1 LTLSGKIGLALICL
15 FAIPFAGFGL
25 FALSQAIQLIGAGP
39 GSPPVWFPL
48 IFGVVFCFV
57 GFGLIWLVF
66 AGSKRM
72 ALDQRVK
79 IEHPTEPWLWRK
91 DWAEGRVKSNTR
103 STMWAG
109 WIFAAFWNV
118 VSIPIAILVV
128 PAAAKQI
135 GWRALLAL
143 IFPVA
148 GVFLLIRAIRQT
160 IAFVEFGKTYFQ
172 MASVPG
178 VIGRDLKGV
187 IQARFPHSPDH
198 GIHLRLSS
206 VHRVTTNTGNSTSTT
221 ETILWR
227 DETDLSSGQLAAG
240 PTGTAIPV
248 DFRIPL
254 DAQPTE
260 NLSFR
265 DEFVWILE
273 ALADVPG
280 VDYHDI
286 FEIPVFRTQQTPTGP
301 EAEKLDTP
309 FTSVHA
315 VARPEALTV
324 QVRQGVNG
332 TEFYFPAGR
341 NKTFAV
347 STTVFLLIFGSITL
361 FLLHARILIILPLAF
376 GFFTL
381 ILGYITAQLWMGTS
395 RIVFSPSEVSIQSGL
410 LGGGKTQRFPL
421 AEISSITDKIRAQ
434 QGAATGTPYYDIE
447 RTLRNGNKVT
457 LGQTLRNKHETDW
470 LVQEMRRLAGLAR
483 TASASTAST
492 QYS

>member
-1 LTLSGKIGLALICL
+1 MTLSGKIGLALICL
-15 FAIPFAGFGL
+15 FALPFAGFGL
-25 FALSQAIQLIGAGP
+25 YALSQAIQLIGAGP
-39 GSPPVWFPL
+39 GSQPFWYPL
-48 IFGVVFCFV
+48 IFGVVFSFI
-57 GFGLIWLVF
+57 GFGLLWLVF
-66 AGSKRM
+66 AGSKRV
-72 ALDQRVK
+72 AREQRVQA
-79 IEHPTEPWLWRK
+79 EHPTEPWLWRK

-118 VSIPIAILVV
+118 VSIPLAILVIPSAV
-128 PAAAKQI
+128 RQKGP
-135 GWRALLAL
+135 GVLLAL
-143 IFPVA
+143 IFPVV
-148 GVFLLIRAIRQT
+148 GVYLIIRAIRQT
-160 IAFVEFGKTYFQ
+160 IAFVEFGKTYFE

-178 VIGRDLKGV
+178 VIGRELKGV

-206 VHRVTTNTGNSTSTT
+206 VHRVTTNSGNSASTT

-227 DETDLSSGQLAAG
+227 DEADLSSGQLAAG

-260 NLSFR
+260 KCSLR

-309 FTSVHA
+309 FASTHA

-324 QVRQGVNG
+324 QVRQSANG
-332 TEFYFPAGR
+332 TEFYFAAGR
-341 NKTFAV
+341 NKTFAA
-347 STTVFLLIFGSITL
+347 STTVFLLVFGTITL
-361 FLLHARILIILPLAF
+361 FLFHSRLVIIFPLVF

-381 ILGYITAQLWMGTS
+381 ILGYIAAQLWMGTS
-395 RIVFSPSEVSIQSGL
+395 RVVFGPSDLTTQSGL
-410 LGGGKTQRFPL
+410 LGGGKMQHIPL
-421 AEISSITDKIRAQ
+421 VEISSITDKIRAQ

-447 RTLRNGNKVT
+447 LTLRNGNKIT
-457 LGQTLRNKHETDW
+457 LGQTLRDKHETDW
-470 LVQEMRRLAGLAR
+470 LVQEMRRLADLAH
-483 TASASTAST
+483 SSSPSTS
-492 QYS
+492 

>member
-1 LTLSGKIGLALICL
+1 
-15 FAIPFAGFGL
+15 
-25 FALSQAIQLIGAGP
+25 
-39 GSPPVWFPL
+39 
-48 IFGVVFCFV
+48 
-57 GFGLIWLVF
+57 
-66 AGSKRM
+66 
-72 ALDQRVK
+72 
-79 IEHPTEPWLWRK
+79 
-91 DWAEGRVKSNTR
+91 
-103 STMWAG
+103 
-109 WIFAAFWNV
+109 
-118 VSIPIAILVV
+118 
-128 PAAAKQI
+128 
-135 GWRALLAL
+135 
-143 IFPVA
+143 
-148 GVFLLIRAIRQT
+148 
-160 IAFVEFGKTYFQ
+160 

-178 VIGRDLKGV
+178 VIGRELKGV

-227 DETDLSSGQLAAG
+227 DEADLSSAQLYPGPAG
-240 PTGTAIPV
+240 TTIPV

-309 FTSVHA
+309 FTSAQA

-341 NKTFAV
+341 NKTFAA

-361 FLLHARILIILPLAF
+361 FLLHARILIIFPLVF

-395 RIVFSPSEVSIQSGL
+395 RIVFGPSEVSIQSGL

-447 RTLRNGNKVT
+447 LTLRNGNKVT

-470 LVQEMRRLAGLAR
+470 LVQEMRSLAGLAR
-483 TASASTAST
+483 TAGASTEST